1 MRNFL
6 SRAHAALRD
15 SNKMDR
21 LLTATT
27 VFSFGLITAILLSL
41 RREHI
46 RVEYSVSWLAAALV
60 LLGLSR
66 MESVIN
72 SIAAMLGITYP
83 PVALLIM
90 VMGVFLVVFY
100 RFSIL
105 ISQQKDSNI
114 ALTQK
119 LAILENRLERA
130 TTKLNG

>member
-1 MRNFL
+1 
-6 SRAHAALRD
+6 
-15 SNKMDR
+15 MDR

-27 VFSFGLITAILLSL
+27 VFSFGLIAAVLLSL

-66 MESVIN
+66 MEGAISL
-72 SIAAMLGITYP
+72 IANMLGINYP
-83 PVALLIM
+83 PVALLI
-90 VMGVFLVVFY
+90 VAMGVFLVVFY

-105 ISQQKDSNI
+105 ISQLKDSNI

-119 LAILENRLERA
+119 IAILESRLDRA
-130 TTKLNG
+130 TRANGEA